1 MKILTT
7 EEELRA
13 VIGAAASELCDDEVA
28 RDLAGEEAEIINLAS
43 CLRVRVLDHF
53 TGRKRLDE
61 DLIEAA
67 KEIGQF
73 CFGGGCSYA
82 NDH

>member
-13 VIGAAASELCDDEVA
+13 VIGAAASELCDDETI
-28 RDLAGEEAEIINLAS
+28 RDLVGEEEMMSLAGYLS
-43 CLRVRVLDHF
+43 ARVLEHF
-53 TGRKRLDE
+53 TGRERLDE
-61 DLIEAA
+61 DLVEAA
-67 KEIGQF
+67 EEIDRL

>member
-13 VIGAAASELCDDEVA
+13 VIGAAASELCDDETV
-28 RDLAGEEAEIINLAS
+28 RDLVGEEEMMGLAGYLS
-43 CLRVRVLDHF
+43 ARVLDHF

-61 DLIEAA
+61 DLVEAA
-67 KEIGQF
+67 KEICQF

-82 NDH
+82 DDH

>member
-13 VIGAAASELCDDEVA
+13 VIGVAASEFCDNENV
-28 RDLAGEEAEIINLAS
+28 RDLVGEEEMISLAAYLS
-43 CLRVRVLDHF
+43 MRVLDHF
-53 TGRKRLDE
+53 TGRARLDE
-61 DLIEAA
+61 DLVEAA
-67 KEIGQF
+67 KEIDRF
-73 CFGGGCSYA
+73 CLGGGCSYA

>member
-13 VIGAAASELCDDEVA
+13 VIGAAASELCDDETVK
-28 RDLAGEEAEIINLAS
+28 DLAGEEEMMDLAGYLS
-43 CLRVRVLDHF
+43 VRVLDHF

-67 KEIGQF
+67 KEIDRL
-73 CFGGGCSYA
+73 CFGGSCAYA

>member
-13 VIGAAASELCDDEVA
+13 VIGAAASELCDDEIV
-28 RDLAGEEAEIINLAS
+28 RDLVGEEEMMSLAGYLS
-43 CLRVRVLDHF
+43 VRVLDHF

-61 DLIEAA
+61 DLVEAA

-82 NDH
+82 DDH

>member
-13 VIGAAASELCDDEVA
+13 VIGAAASELCDDEAV
-28 RDLAGEEAEIINLAS
+28 RDLAGEEEMMNLAGYLS
-43 CLRVRVLDHF
+43 VRVLDHF

-61 DLIEAA
+61 DLVEAA

-82 NDH
+82 DDH